1 MLCTLIW
8 LCLSFILSL
17 DRKPI
22 IVLVNGFEILRPG
35 KSFELLLASHLLRN
49 RKENV
54 FISLM
59 ASCPLYQVLFNGK
72 PADLPIHEGDLHM
85 FSRYQDGIGFATN
98 SGVLFFCTPNF
109 KTCAFQID
117 GFYFGKT
124 RGLLGTY
131 NNEPYDDTTLPS
143 GKVGGFKFYLSLR
156 DVSYFFETIYKQKI
170 GFWVNKIF
178 LSQR

>member
-8 LCLSFILSL
+8 LCSSFILSL
-17 DRKPI
+17 DRKPV
-22 IVLVNGFEILRPG
+22 IVLVNGFEMLRPE
-35 KSFELLLASHLLRN
+35 KSFELLLVSHLLQN
-49 RKENV
+49 KKKNV
-54 FISLM
+54 FVSLM
-59 ASCPLYQVLFNGK
+59 ASCPLHQVLFNGK

-143 GKVGGFKFYLSLR
+143 GKVGGFKFYLSSQ
-156 DVSYFFETIYKQKI
+156 DVSFFWNLCINRK
-170 GFWVNKIF
+170 
-178 LSQR
+178 